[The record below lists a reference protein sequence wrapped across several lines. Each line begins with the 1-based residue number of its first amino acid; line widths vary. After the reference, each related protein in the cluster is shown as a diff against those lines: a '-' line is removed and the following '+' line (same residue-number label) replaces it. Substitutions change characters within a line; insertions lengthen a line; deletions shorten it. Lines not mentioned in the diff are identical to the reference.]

1 MSALRLIW
9 RLACMIGVTILCM
22 IPHLFARRR
31 GHSPWPQIFLGRA
44 ARAAGFDV
52 KIAGAPRL
60 HDVFYVA
67 NHLSWIDILSMGGAT
82 GCAFI
87 SKDGVGKAPLVGWLA
102 AQNNTIFVAREKRG
116 EVAAHVEAV
125 RSAMDAHQPIALF
138 AEGGTGDGKT
148 LGPFKPP
155 MFEVLLPSP
164 RDIMIQPVVV
174 DYGDATSLVVWGDED
189 GVGNARRILS
199 SPGRK
204 TVTLHFLEPFD
215 PGDHPDRKALAA
227 ETRARIAAA
236 MGLS

>member
-1 MSALRLIW
+1 MATLRLVW
-9 RLACMIGVTILCM
+9 RLACLIGVTVACV
-22 IPHLFARRR
+22 IPHLVARRR

-52 KIAGAPRL
+52 KVAGEPRL

-87 SKDGVGKAPLVGWLA
+87 SKGEVGSAPLVGWLA

-125 RSAMDAHQPIALF
+125 RIALEEHQPIALF

-155 MFEVLLPSP
+155 MFEVLLPPP
-164 RDIMIQPVVV
+164 REILIQPVVI
-174 DYGDATSLVVWGDED
+174 DYGPATSLVVWGDED
-189 GVGNARRILS
+189 GIGNAKRILS

-204 TVTLHFLEPFD
+204 TVTLTFLEPFD
-215 PGDHPDRKALAA
+215 PGDHPDRKTLA
-227 ETRARIAAA
+227 TRTRERIAAA
-236 MGLS
+236 MGLA